1 MVRRSAVKAL
11 ALHLLAALL
20 ASLAFTASGA
30 ARVPSSAAP
39 AVVAVHAWGAS
50 SSVRARQ
57 ASGERQVIADRARR
71 GAPPPSLPTSRAQ
84 VAIAPA
90 AFVRL
95 AAPVASPD
103 RAPAIAPP
111 EANARAPPQA

>member
-1 MVRRSAVKAL
+1 MVRAGAVKAL

-30 ARVPSSAAP
+30 VRVPSSGPP
-39 AVVAVHAWGAS
+39 AVVAAHGWAS
-50 SSVRARQ
+50 SAAVRARH
-57 ASGERQVIADRARR
+57 AAGERQVVADRARR
-71 GAPPPSLPTSRAQ
+71 GAPPPSLPASRPL

-95 AAPVASPD
+95 AAPVS
-103 RAPAIAPP
+103 RAERLFAIAPP